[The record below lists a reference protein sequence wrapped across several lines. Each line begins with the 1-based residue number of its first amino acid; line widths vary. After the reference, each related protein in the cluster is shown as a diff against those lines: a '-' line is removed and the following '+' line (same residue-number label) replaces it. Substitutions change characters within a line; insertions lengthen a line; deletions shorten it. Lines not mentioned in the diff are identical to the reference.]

1 MRKDETGLDS
11 IKPETTNV
19 MRAWEAFLSGEPVP
33 SSGLRPVVLQS
44 WQRSRSREV
53 DPQRQKAPLQSARL
67 QTKQLAHD
75 DLLQAA
81 QPVLADTVDLLTDQG
96 ALVLLCN
103 PEGLIL
109 ESRGSRSSQEA
120 GVEANIVPGGLWQE
134 EICGTNAVGTALAAG
149 QAVQVHA
156 SEHYCAGVKSW
167 TCAAS
172 LVHDPG
178 DGRLLGALDISY
190 QNEIL
195 DSMALPLIVA
205 AARRVEAILRQ
216 MQSERHSL
224 LLDRYIDSLPHQ
236 GNDGLLLI
244 NKHGRLLR
252 QNERVTAILETRGV
266 DSKVLAGGHLGRAD
280 ARSAAQF
287 RYPDWI
293 EPDWVKPVQMHGRD
307 IGAIVQIPAPGA
319 TPRSHARTPQAEIPD
334 RGDMSDPLAN
344 HRTPAMRD
352 AVAAGIRVAPF
363 DLPVLIQG
371 ETGTGKELL
380 AHAIHRDSPRRDK
393 SFVAV
398 NCGAIPRELLASEL
412 FGHEEGAFTGARRG
426 GAAGKFEQARG
437 GTLFLDELGEL
448 PLDLQPYLLRVLEE
462 RAVTRLGGTAAQSV
476 DVRIIAATNRNLLEQ
491 VRAGRFRD
499 DLYYRF
505 RLSISLPPLRER
517 VADVDRYLDRALACA
532 GSNYGCTKRLDQS
545 LRELLRSYAYPGNL
559 RELTNIIEYLVVMND
574 ATLLTP
580 AHLPALMADGAE
592 QMGAQTGGPHG
603 DLRRAEQRAIEQ
615 ALSGSGGN
623 RSEAARRLGISRA
636 TLYRRLQR
644 YDDDPG
650 AANRPQGQRL
660 DS

>member
-1 MRKDETGLDS
+1 
-11 IKPETTNV
+11 
-19 MRAWEAFLSGEPVP
+19 
-33 SSGLRPVVLQS
+33 
-44 WQRSRSREV
+44 
-53 DPQRQKAPLQSARL
+53 
-67 QTKQLAHD
+67 
-75 DLLQAA
+75 
-81 QPVLADTVDLLTDQG
+81 
-96 ALVLLCN
+96 
-103 PEGLIL
+103 
-109 ESRGSRSSQEA
+109 
-120 GVEANIVPGGLWQE
+120 
-134 EICGTNAVGTALAAG
+134 
-149 QAVQVHA
+149 
-156 SEHYCAGVKSW
+156 
-167 TCAAS
+167 
-172 LVHDPG
+172 
-178 DGRLLGALDISY
+178 
-190 QNEIL
+190 
-195 DSMALPLIVA
+195 
-205 AARRVEAILRQ
+205 
-216 MQSERHSL
+216 
-224 LLDRYIDSLPHQ
+224 
-236 GNDGLLLI
+236 
-244 NKHGRLLR
+244 
-252 QNERVTAILETRGV
+252 
-266 DSKVLAGGHLGRAD
+266 
-280 ARSAAQF
+280 
-287 RYPDWI
+287 
-293 EPDWVKPVQMHGRD
+293 
-307 IGAIVQIPAPGA
+307 
-319 TPRSHARTPQAEIPD
+319 
-334 RGDMSDPLAN
+334 
-344 HRTPAMRD
+344 
-352 AVAAGIRVAPF
+352 
-363 DLPVLIQG
+363 
-371 ETGTGKELL
+371 
-380 AHAIHRDSPRRDK
+380 
-393 SFVAV
+393 VAV

-517 VADVDRYLDRALACA
+517 VADIDRYLDRALACT

-559 RELTNIIEYLVVMND
+559 RELNNIIEYLVVMND

-650 AANRPQGQRL
+650 AANRPQGHRL